1 MALPFDR
8 LNPADRQM
16 LDSLKAQTE
25 NLRGQTRVLHSLSE
39 EIIKLRKDTNS
50 ASSKTSKEFQ
60 NLFSKISGGFSE
72 IKNYLRS
79 GGAGG
84 SSTSSMPDK
93 GFFTNLFSKAFQ
105 PSKYEAKMV
114 EELSAM
120 RNALN
125 SRNTEGKSSGY
136 ESKMLEELRAIKNA
150 LRSGGA
156 ARERTTATT
165 FSKDKGAQPDRGF
178 FSNLFNKVFGP
189 SKYQT
194 KMMDEITI
202 LRELSERQTRHLEF
216 IAEQNTDSKRAKERE
231 ALATS
236 IVNKMKMLDF
246 GGDGGGIGGSLL
258 STLGKALLAGIGG
271 AIALLG
277 RQIGAALRGLL
288 AGIKLALKGLELLLD
303 KLIKLFPSRLPT
315 PMPGPGQG
323 PVPAP
328 GAPGI
333 PPVIVGP
340 QGGGPQRL
348 PGPNKPPLL
357 EGPNRPPIKDINPR
371 PAWKTDGPGGRPS
384 FNPGGGGRAIALALV
399 ALGAALGFKIMLG
412 DEEKPGTSLLGGKS
426 VMDTDSDPT
435 RQLLDNVQQQI
446 DIKRH
451 LKDGGKVNDNLGDAL
466 RIAQKDKYFTDPF
479 SGQQITAEMFKK
491 LYGDKLK
498 PEEKKELDKYI
509 EKQKT
514 EEDNQK
520 KQREKLEQDEKRE
533 IEKLE
538 KEQKGLD
545 LQEDYNSVIQASIDA
560 LDGLKDAA
568 TSAASKLLPDEEDKK
583 KMVEMLN
590 KLGEITIG
598 GQTIN
603 LAPGLG
609 NAMAKTLEDS
619 IKLGGELADYTAEKL
634 FSNKD
639 ANKGV
644 TVNNNTNNNVNNS
657 TSTLP
662 PSNAKRNPA
671 DAPILKIFMQ

>member
-50 ASSKTSKEFQ
+50 ASSKTAKDFQ
-60 NLFSKISGGFSE
+60 NLFGAMTGGFSE
-72 IKNYLRS
+72 IKSYLR
-79 GGAGG
+79 GGAGA
-84 SSTSSMPDK
+84 STSSMPDK
-93 GFFTNLFSKAFQ
+93 GFFSNLFSKAFG
-105 PSKYEAKMV
+105 PSKYEAKMA
-114 EELSAM
+114 EELSAI
-120 RNALN
+120 RNSLN
-125 SRNTEGKSSGY
+125 SRNKGQSSEY
-136 ESKMLEELRAIKNA
+136 ESKMLEELRAIRNA

-156 ARERTTATT
+156 AKERATATT

-258 STLGKALLAGIGG
+258 STLGKALLGGIAG

-277 RQIGAALRGLL
+277 RQISTALRGLL
-288 AGIKLALKGLELLLD
+288 AGLKLALKGLEKLLSD
-303 KLIKLFPSRLPT
+303 LIKLFPPRVPT

-323 PVPAP
+323 PVPSP
-328 GAPGI
+328 GGV
-333 PPVIVGP
+333 PPVIVTPPGQPETNRLPNEQKRLPSP
-340 QGGGPQRL
+340 QGQQVLIDKDGKIIREIPRQTPQ
-348 PGPNKPPLL
+348 
-357 EGPNRPPIKDINPR
+357 
-371 PAWKTDGPGGRPS
+371 GRPT

-412 DEEKPGTSLLGGKS
+412 DEEKPGPLPLGGKS

-435 RQLLDNVQQQI
+435 RQLLDNVHQQI
-446 DIKRH
+446 EIKRH
-451 LKDGGKVNDNLGDAL
+451 LKEGGKVNDNLGDAL

-479 SGQQITAEMFKK
+479 SGQQITAEQFKK
-491 LYGDKLK
+491 LYSDKLK

-509 EKQKT
+509 ENQKL
-514 EEDNQK
+514 EEEKQK
-520 KQREKLEQDEKRE
+520 KQRLKIEEEEKKEL
-533 IEKLE
+533 EKLE

-545 LQEDYNSVIQASIDA
+545 LQEDYNSIIQESIKA

-568 TSAASKLLPDEEDKK
+568 VDAAAKLMPGEEEKK
-583 KMVEMLN
+583 KAANLLN

-609 NAMAKTLEDS
+609 DAMMKTLDDS

-662 PSNAKRNPA
+662 PANAKRSA
-671 DAPILKIFMQ
+671 EDAPILKVLGF